1 MSPGAAQARPG
12 KAPGPTTGE
21 NPSGFLAP
29 RAGRPAFSLTP
40 GTRSDRLHLRL
51 EKGRP
56 RVNVRSRGGWDGA
69 PGKPP
74 GLKRDARPRRFRG
87 ANLLGE

>member
-1 MSPGAAQARPG
+1 MNPGAAQARPG

-29 RAGRPAFSLTP
+29 RAGRPAFSFTP
-40 GTRSDRLHLRL
+40 GDRSGRLHLRL

-56 RVNVRSRGGWDGA
+56 RVSVRLARTIPMGRKRAPGPTAGAHTRIGRGGSFA
-69 PGKPP
+69 
-74 GLKRDARPRRFRG
+74 L
-87 ANLLGE
+87 